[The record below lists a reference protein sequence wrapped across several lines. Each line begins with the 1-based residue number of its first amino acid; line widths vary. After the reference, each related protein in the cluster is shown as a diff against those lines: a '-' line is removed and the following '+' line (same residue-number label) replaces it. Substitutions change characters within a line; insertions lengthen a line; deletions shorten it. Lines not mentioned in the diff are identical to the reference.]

1 MTTSTAKWAGAR
13 TLLKRLRDVMAGGG
27 GAQQRLDSIV
37 RLIAA
42 DMVAEVCSLYV
53 MRPGEVLELFATQG
67 LKSEAVHRSR
77 LNVGRGIIGH
87 VAATAR
93 SIALRDAPK
102 HPAFVYLPETGEDP
116 YHSMMGVPI
125 MRAGRVIGVLA
136 VQNVTARAYTEEE
149 VETLETVAMV
159 VAELLSA
166 GDIIDPAE
174 IGTADSISSG
184 PLRLEGVRLAPGIA
198 IGTAVMHRPEV
209 EIGRMVAEDVS
220 AELDRLRTAMDSM
233 RSRLSSMVEAV
244 GEAGDGGDEH
254 IEVLH
259 AYRMIAEDRGWLRRM
274 EEAVIS
280 GLTAE
285 AAVQKV
291 QNDTRSRMR
300 QVKDA
305 YLRERLV
312 DLEDLGFRLLQHLD
326 GSAGMNARDLPD
338 DAVLIARTLGPAEL
352 LDYDRAKLKGV
363 VLEEGSA
370 TSHVAIVAKA
380 LELPLVGRVPDL
392 LGRVQAGDGV
402 VVDAGSGIVFLRP
415 GEEVREV
422 FQKSLLT
429 SRERREIYRRTR
441 DLPAITKDGVS
452 VSLQMNAGL
461 LIDMDHLAEVG
472 AEGVGLYRT
481 EVPFM
486 VHSEFPDVEAQTSLY
501 SRIYAKAA
509 ELPVTFRTLDI
520 GGDKALPYFGELAG
534 EDNPAMGYRA
544 MRLSLDRPQIL
555 RAQLRAMIRAAA
567 GRPLKVMFPM
577 IATVEEFD
585 RGKRVLERALSAM
598 ARRGEAM
605 PARVEVGAMLEVPAL
620 LFQLDRLLERVD
632 FLSIGSNDLM
642 QFLYAADRGN
652 PRLDGRY
659 DALSPAGLTALA
671 QISRVAATKGTPIS
685 VCGELAGDPIGAMAL
700 IGLGITR
707 LSMAPGSIGPVRVM
721 VRSLSLDRLRPFLA
735 DLMAGSD
742 SGLRSRLAD
751 FARDHGVDLG

>member
-1 MTTSTAKWAGAR
+1 MTSSTAKWAGAR

-53 MRPGEVLELFATQG
+53 MRPGEILELFATQG
-67 LKSEAVHRSR
+67 LKPEAVHHSR

-125 MRAGRVIGVLA
+125 MRSGRVIGVLA

-166 GDIIDPAE
+166 GDIIDPKE
-174 IGTADSISSG
+174 IGTADSVASG
-184 PLRLEGVRLAPGIA
+184 PLRLEGVRLSPGIA

-220 AELDRLRTAMDSM
+220 AELDRLRTAMDAM

-244 GEAGDGGDEH
+244 GEEGGGEH

-291 QNDTRSRMR
+291 QNDTRARMR

-312 DLEDLGFRLLQHLD
+312 DLEELAFRLLQHLD
-326 GSAGMNARDLPD
+326 GSAGVNARDLPS
-338 DAVLIARTLGPAEL
+338 DAILIARTLGPAEL

-363 VLEEGSA
+363 VLEEGA
-370 TSHVAIVAKA
+370 AASHVAIVAKA
-380 LELPLVGRVPDL
+380 LELPLLGRVPDL
-392 LGRVQAGDGV
+392 LGRVQAGDAV
-402 VVDAGSGIVFLRP
+402 VLDAGSGVVFLRP
-415 GEEVREV
+415 GEDVRDV
-422 FQKSLLT
+422 FQKSLLS

-441 DLPAITKDGVS
+441 DLPSITRDGIE

-461 LIDMDHLAEVG
+461 LIDMDQLIEIG

-486 VHSEFPDVEAQTSLY
+486 VHAEFPDVEAQTSLY
-501 SRIYAKAA
+501 SRIYSKAGDR
-509 ELPVTFRTLDI
+509 PVVFRTLDI
-520 GGDKALPYFGELAG
+520 GGDKVLPYYGELTG

-555 RAQLRAMIRAAA
+555 RVQLRAMIRAAA
-567 GRPLKVMFPM
+567 GRPLKIMFPM
-577 IATVEEFD
+577 IATVDEFD
-585 RGKRVLERALSAM
+585 RAKRILERALQAM
-598 ARRGEAM
+598 ARRGE
-605 PARVEVGAMLEVPAL
+605 PVPQKLDVGAMLEVPAL
-620 LFQLDRLLERVD
+620 LFQLDRLLTKVD
-632 FLSIGSNDLM
+632 FLSVGSNDLM

-652 PRLDGRY
+652 TRLDGRY
-659 DALSPAGLTALA
+659 DALSPAGLSALA
-671 QISRVAATKGTPIS
+671 NIARAADAAGKPVS
-685 VCGELAGDPIGAMAL
+685 LCGELAGDPLGAMAL
-700 IGLGITR
+700 IGLGFRR
-707 LSMAPGSIGPVRVM
+707 LSMSPGFVGPVRMM
-721 VRSLSLDRLRPFLA
+721 VRSLSVERLRPFLE
-735 DLMAGSD
+735 DLMQGED
-742 SGLRSRLAD
+742 TGLRARLRA
-751 FARDHGVDLG
+751 FAQDHGVELG